1 MFGVPLIL
9 AIWILGASSR
19 MLHIAIEEK
28 MYYLLLYY
36 WWTVE
41 LADLHLGIAESKL
54 SVG

>member
-9 AIWILGASSR
+9 PIWILSTSSR
-19 MLHIAIEEK
+19 MLHIAIEK

-41 LADLHLGIAESKL
+41 LANLHLGIAESKL
-54 SVG
+54 SAG